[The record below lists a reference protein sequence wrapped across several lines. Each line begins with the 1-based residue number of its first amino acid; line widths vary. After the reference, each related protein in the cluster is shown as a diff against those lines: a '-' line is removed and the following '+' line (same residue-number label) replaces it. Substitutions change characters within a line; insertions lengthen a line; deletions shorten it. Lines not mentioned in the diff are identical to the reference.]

1 MDEIETTLV
10 MDEPRELELEYET
23 LFGSDASQGENH
35 FYPQIIQNQWAR
47 KLTRMA
53 CSRYGMC
60 HAVNAQNWAVKKKD
74 GMRFLEISWEA
85 MWEIYL
91 RTNPK
96 AEADG
101 ATLQSALDQFMEN
114 GYITGYSRLTTIANM
129 KASLDNTRPIYTGS
143 QNGDWNSVRDTKV
156 YKLRTD
162 WRIVGHIFC
171 ILGYDHKGWLAVNS
185 YGENNWVFSIPFD
198 LTDSLFSKY
207 SISDSRDEE
216 VFKNALK

>member
-1 MDEIETTLV
+1 
-10 MDEPRELELEYET
+10 
-23 LFGSDASQGENH
+23 
-35 FYPQIIQNQWAR
+35 
-47 KLTRMA
+47 
-53 CSRYGMC
+53 
-60 HAVNAQNWAVKKKD
+60 
-74 GMRFLEISWEA
+74 

-162 WRIVGHIFC
+162 
-171 ILGYDHKGWLAVNS
+171 
-185 YGENNWVFSIPFD
+185 
-198 LTDSLFSKY
+198 
-207 SISDSRDEE
+207 
-216 VFKNALK
+216 